1 MFSFS
6 ILALSGFNVSYS
18 IFFSSFSRSGCIGD
32 HYPIFF
38 ILGNAGIYVVTCS
51 SPRVRRTTVLFLSA
65 LCTRNEAIFIQYF
78 ILSHLL
84 YPLVILCCYP
94 LLAFCNYFW
103 CSSAPTQ
110 LAWNAEQ
117 CTLFF
122 PESAVTAS
130 CPNNVRLYS
139 FEWVV
144 LGFERVIWKGG
155 VVRDTVQL
163 LNIHERNVFT
173 VPRITLRQIGQ
184 SDRDFAHASQQ
195 TKWPHGRKTV
205 LVSRSMHTLHVL
217 ASRSLRFFSSSDAAS
232 SAVPSVSGLSV
243 IVTEV
248 ATLDDAL
255 SSETCTHTT
264 WT

>member
-1 MFSFS
+1 MSTPSPLHFRYSAVVGVLICFPFFSSSFF
-6 ILALSGFNVSYS
+6 LSFLRFFFYSFRFFFFVFVLHSCTSYT

-32 HYPIFF
+32 HYPIFL

-94 LLAFCNYFW
+94 LLAFCNYFC

-110 LAWNAEQ
+110 LAWNAKQ

-130 CPNNVRLYS
+130 CPKNVRLYS

-144 LGFERVIWKGG
+144 LGFERVI
-155 VVRDTVQL
+155 
-163 LNIHERNVFT
+163 
-173 VPRITLRQIGQ
+173 
-184 SDRDFAHASQQ
+184 
-195 TKWPHGRKTV
+195 
-205 LVSRSMHTLHVL
+205 
-217 ASRSLRFFSSSDAAS
+217 
-232 SAVPSVSGLSV
+232 
-243 IVTEV
+243 
-248 ATLDDAL
+248 
-255 SSETCTHTT
+255 
-264 WT
+264 